1 MDDVSPKEP
10 TMKIYLAMLSTHSR
24 PIAAVLDEAKI
35 GCDRVILDLGKG
47 EARTPEFKAI
57 NPNAAVPVLVDDDFV
72 LTEASA
78 ILKYVTETHGSQLYP
93 TTSLRARARVNER
106 LDWFNTQ
113 FSQNLAEDMIYP
125 QLLPAYAR
133 GSDEGTKAAIT
144 WGLTRTKVHLAV
156 LDRWLG
162 ESAYACGDA
171 ITIADFYG
179 ASFTALITMAG
190 GDLTAYPNVAR
201 WLGAVTSRPSWGPA
215 SVAFDGLAAHLAQS
229 GAKLVTVRG

>member
-1 MDDVSPKEP
+1 
-10 TMKIYLAMLSTHSR
+10 MKIYLAMLSTHSR

-35 GCDRVILDLGKG
+35 PCERVILDLGKG
-47 EARTPEFKAI
+47 EARTPEFKKI
-57 NPNAAVPVLVDDDFV
+57 NPNAAVPVLVDEDFV

-78 ILKYVTETHGSQLYP
+78 ILKYVTEKHSSTLYP
-93 TTSLRARARVNER
+93 TTSLRTRARVNER

-113 FSQNLAEDMIYP
+113 FSQNLAEDMVYP

-133 GSDEGTKAAIT
+133 GSDEGTRAAIA
-144 WGLTRTKVHLAV
+144 WGLERTKVHLTV

-162 ESAYACGDA
+162 ESPYACGDA

-179 ASFTALITMAG
+179 ASFVALIPTTG
-190 GDLTAYPNVAR
+190 GDLGGYPNVAR

-215 SVAFDGLAAHLAQS
+215 SVAFDGLAQHLASS
-229 GAKLVTVRG
+229 GAKLVSVRG